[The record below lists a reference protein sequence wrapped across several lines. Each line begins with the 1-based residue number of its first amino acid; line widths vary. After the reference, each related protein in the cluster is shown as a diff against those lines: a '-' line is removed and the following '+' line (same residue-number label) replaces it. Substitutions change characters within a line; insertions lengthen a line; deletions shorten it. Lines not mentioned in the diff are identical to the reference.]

1 MMQWG
6 VKSRRMIKAGSYITN
21 YTGMRKTEEETL
33 ADEDGEMEDEYN
45 FVVNTGSMYAEDFH
59 DELKEVV
66 RRDFHQLTNSIT
78 NESGE
83 KNEVGSLEGIR
94 YALEHFPKITI
105 DAKSYGSIGR
115 FINHSVWAYS
125 AWDER
130 DSITKLHRMLVW

>member
-115 FINHSVWAYS
+115 FINHSV
-125 AWDER
+125 
-130 DSITKLHRMLVW
+130 